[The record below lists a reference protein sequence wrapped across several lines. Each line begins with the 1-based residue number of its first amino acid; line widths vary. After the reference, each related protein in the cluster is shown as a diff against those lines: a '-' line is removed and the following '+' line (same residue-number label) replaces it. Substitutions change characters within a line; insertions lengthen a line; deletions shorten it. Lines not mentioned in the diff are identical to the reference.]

1 MDNWIPLVIIIIIGV
16 WFLCNLFRSLYLFLK
31 CRLNEPGLAA
41 KHLRYFNKIFIGAM
55 IPVVIAISSNQI
67 SGSIKEKEIKVKYVE
82 IAVGILKQYPEE
94 DTNIREWAVAVIQ
107 KYAPIPLKEKAK
119 QELLKSVIKSSST
132 VEDKLNRV
140 K

>member
-1 MDNWIPLVIIIIIGV
+1 
-16 WFLCNLFRSLYLFLK
+16 
-31 CRLNEPGLAA
+31 
-41 KHLRYFNKIFIGAM
+41 M

-67 SGSIKEKEIKVKYVE
+67 SSSIKEKEIKVKYVE